1 MDWKVALIFLKRINI
16 HLQRNAVFV
25 YHGQISKSNHTGW
38 SKCSLEKQCKSQVK
52 VLFGTWSYQQGQ
64 FGQGTT
70 RGLWTVILS
79 TANFVEF
86 ENDDYHRNRK
96 KNSFYGLRVQRI
108 IHAYV
113 SVSYIKSFKSNF
125 GQTARGFDVCAR
137 LLRYTLKKNAVR
149 SRPIFS
155 IKLTF

>member
-1 MDWKVALIFLKRINI
+1 MDWKVALIFIKRINI

-25 YHGQISKSNHTGW
+25 YHGQISKSNHRGW

-64 FGQGTT
+64 FEQGTT

-79 TANFVEF
+79 TAKFVEF
-86 ENDDYHRNRK
+86 ENEDYHRNRK
-96 KNSFYGLRVQRI
+96 KKIKKKL
-108 IHAYV
+108 H
-113 SVSYIKSFKSNF
+113 KSFKSNF
-125 GQTARGFDVCAR
+125 GQTARGFDVYAR

-149 SRPIFS
+149 SRPIFL